1 MGELG
6 FGTTPPPGMI
16 PDGYRLEETDEAV
29 MSMGR
34 RFLRSRAE
42 ALVKKHPPLLSSYHL
57 RIEKI
62 GFCRYEVVAY
72 QNRLVEKELGP
83 CSECGADY
91 DPKTGGCVH
100 RGPMGSGP
108 GDPGPPGPDPDNEDQ
123 YEAVERRRRG

>member
-1 MGELG
+1 MGDSG
-6 FGTTPPPGMI
+6 FGTTPPPRT
-16 PDGYRLEETDEAV
+16 PWVRYQVEETDEAV

-34 RFLRSRAE
+34 RFLRFRAE
-42 ALVKKHPPLLSSYHL
+42 ALAAKHPPLLPTYHL

-72 QNRLVEKELGP
+72 QNRLVEKGLGP
-83 CSECGADY
+83 CPECGAAY

-108 GDPGPPGPDPDNEDQ
+108 GDPGPRGPSPDDEDQ
-123 YEAVERRRRG
+123 YGEVERRRRG